1 MTTAQIVLLILGI
14 AIVIVSFFVVDRDA
28 ERDSDISLYNQP
40 LQEITEDDLRVMKS
54 QIHSISEEE
63 IMKSLEETKDAL
75 SKLSNETIMS
85 IHEFSDQVLAKI
97 DHNNEEVVFLYN
109 MLTTKEEEYKILYSK
124 MELAR
129 KENKELLDRLT
140 DSRLTKTMNE
150 TTITTHKNE
159 KIEKEDDFSDTSLN
173 GLENTL
179 EDHKKSFDTQELWKI
194 FDLDEGIEP
203 EKEIIQNKIKMTQN
217 KNEAILKLYKQKKSV
232 LEISRELGIGQGE
245 VKLVIDL
252 YGKKANV

>member
-40 LQEITEDDLRVMKS
+40 LQEITEDDLRVMKN

-109 MLTTKEEEYKILYSK
+109 MLTTKEEEYKKLYSK